1 MCKPKQP
8 GFSLIPQYL
17 FRDITDVSAEF
28 LDKLGVKFL
37 MLDLD
42 NTLAGYDE
50 HVLSD
55 NIVEWLDN
63 IRSSGVE
70 LFIISNSTRK
80 KRVGSMCDSVGIK
93 YIMQAFKPSPKSL
106 IEAME
111 SQGYDR
117 EVSALAGDQI
127 ITDGIAANRA
137 GVYSIVIRPRHF
149 SNPFLAIRYAF
160 EVPLRALCK
169 NKFKAN

>member
-1 MCKPKQP
+1 MNKPKRP
-8 GFSLIPQYL
+8 RFSLIPQYL

-42 NTLAGYDE
+42 NTLAAYDE

-55 NIVEWLDN
+55 NIVQWLDD
-63 IRSSGVE
+63 IRNSGIE

-80 KRVGSMCDSVGIK
+80 KRVGPMCDSVGIK

-106 IEAME
+106 LDAMKAE
-111 SQGYDR
+111 GYSR

-127 ITDGIAANRA
+127 VTDGIAANKA
-137 GVYSIVIRPRHF
+137 GVFSIVIRPRHF

-169 NKFKAN
+169 NKFKVK